1 MSDYIEPDTP
11 EISNNHNTTDFNNDH
26 TNLSNVDISNPF
38 ESINDDI
45 IQDNSAET
53 TKSSRGTLDESIIQT
68 LKRDINDINLTL
80 KKVVYPHFPSRQL
93 LSSRGNSTDNLP
105 QETTTQSINEQQPNI
120 EDISANS
127 DLWAPLIFIITYSLC
142 VSHAHTL
149 FSSLFVLCWIMLLIM
164 SLHMRLTKP
173 YENVNLISYVSLSGY
188 CIFPQVINAILTQ
201 ILFPILIKISGS
213 GRHWTIRI
221 ITLLKLITLVLCLL
235 WSLTSISLV
244 TKSKGFI
251 QIFPLGLCLLGL
263 GWLATIL

>member
-11 EISNNHNTTDFNNDH
+11 EISNSHNTDFNNDH
-26 TNLSNVDISNPF
+26 ANLSNVDISNPF
-38 ESINDDI
+38 ESINDDDI
-45 IQDNSAET
+45 IQDNSGAT
-53 TKSSRGTLDESIIQT
+53 NKSSRGTLDESIVQT
-68 LKRDINDINLTL
+68 LKRDFNDINSTL

-93 LSSRGNSTDNLP
+93 LSSRANSTENLP
-105 QETTTQSINEQQPNI
+105 QDTTQSINEQPNI

-173 YENVNLISYVSLSGY
+173 YENVNLISYISLSGY
-188 CIFPQVINAILTQ
+188 CIFPQVINSIITQ

-213 GRHWTIRI
+213 SRHWTIRI
-221 ITLLKLITLVLCLL
+221 ITLLKLVTLVLCLL

-251 QIFPLGLCLLGL
+251 QIFPLALCLLGL